1 MDEKEKYRIEM
12 DTKITRLGD
21 TLHEIKNEME
31 RRKESFPETTIHS
44 AIENLREASLKL
56 REIETL
62 DKGSLEQRKVELESL
77 VDDIDNKARKA
88 MAHFK

>member
-21 TLHEIKNEME
+21 TLHEIKTEME
-31 RRKESFPETTIHS
+31 KRKESFPEITIQS

-56 REIETL
+56 REIERL
-62 DKGSLEQRKVELESL
+62 DKGSLEQRKMELQSL